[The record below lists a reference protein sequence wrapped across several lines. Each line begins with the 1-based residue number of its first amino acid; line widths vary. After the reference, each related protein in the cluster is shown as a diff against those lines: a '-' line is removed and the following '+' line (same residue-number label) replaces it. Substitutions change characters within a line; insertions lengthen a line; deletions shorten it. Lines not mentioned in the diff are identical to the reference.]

1 MLKEIRSAGFVAKSE
16 ANSEARSVDSTKE
29 DHVKKKKIC
38 GYTAVYDKK
47 TLIRDWWGEEFE
59 EIISRGAFSRA
70 IAERQDVRALRNHDS
85 DNLLGR
91 TVSGTLVLKEDSNG
105 LWIEI
110 DPPDTSVGRDTV
122 ELVSRGDLS
131 GMSFAFV
138 VTRERWEYPKGNKP
152 LRYIED
158 VDLYDVGPVTY
169 PAYDQTTAL
178 TIDKNEDLKR
188 KLDEVRAA
196 AAKKSS
202 VDDTNANVDEAAVK
216 ESAQKTSDRS
226 KGYKIQLISNR
237 SAQESNNFATKLL
250 TSNKG

>member
-1 MLKEIRSAGFVAKSE
+1 MLKEIRSAGFVAKSG
-16 ANSEARSVDSTKE
+16 ANGEVRSADSTHE
-29 DHVKKKKIC
+29 DNAKKKKIC

-47 TLIRDWWGEEFE
+47 IVIRDCWGDEFE
-59 EIISRGAFSRA
+59 ETISRGAFSRA
-70 IAERQDVRALRNHDS
+70 IAERQDVRALRNHEP

-91 TVSGTLVLKEDSNG
+91 TTSGTLVLREETNG

-138 VTRERWEYPKGNKP
+138 VTRERWDYPKGGKP
-152 LRYIED
+152 CRYIED

-178 TIDKNEDLKR
+178 IIDKNEDLKR
-188 KLDEVRAA
+188 KLDEARAA
-196 AAKKSS
+196 AAKEPS
-202 VDDTNANVDEAAVK
+202 DDAVK
-216 ESAQKTSDRS
+216 ATEGEAPVEKSGQKTSNRS

-237 SAQESNNFATKLL
+237 IAQESNNFATKLL
-250 TSNKG
+250 TSNK